1 MVEYVWPRRSSLTR
15 SPDTLS
21 PVYPDRPIRP
31 LPKNRL
37 RSQLSPE
44 QQSQIIYPPEPASTS
59 PLFSFPYGV
68 VEKIDPRALNH
79 HDQHVSHCTCNG
91 DDHQDESDDDELVA
105 YDHPSYR
112 WSSPV
117 NEGSRVDSVQRKLMA
132 AKAPPAP
139 ASTAS
144 SADGYESFEN
154 TSNKKKRKIPLSGGG
169 GVHQSSL
176 SQELA
181 NMGISSREDEH
192 SDSRQLSGSGRGRF
206 GRQHNAYAS
215 SLSAKSR
222 GGNWKGDGTRT
233 SKRSRHSQAA
243 ATETDLPSEQAT
255 EHGIISQAIAT
266 AHHQLPSQP
275 STPTKANKESLLA
288 RSPSQATTPQT
299 QFTFTCESDSSNKM
313 VWPGQ
318 GTPTPHS
325 MPRSPLSQQPN
336 PQSAARNQQPQP
348 STHQGP
354 PPPPPQQ
361 GQPRAAAPKKTR
373 PRRPSK
379 EFALAERQRR
389 LQQEYTNYHQRPT
402 KDSMWICEFCEYE
415 DIWGSRPE
423 ALIRQY
429 EIKDRKERQKA
440 EERRRLLEKAKQKN
454 RKGKKNSGKG
464 AAKTNAPAN
473 GAAQPY
479 GDENAPLP
487 PEEQQDELFDDEYD
501 DGYDPVDPPPNVA
514 DQRYAAD
521 YPAYDPQPLAPD
533 KDNPHPGGQAP
544 LQQ

>member
-1 MVEYVWPRRSSLTR
+1 MAAA
-15 SPDTLS
+15 
-21 PVYPDRPIRP
+21 VYPDRPIRP

-37 RSQLSPE
+37 REQLSPE
-44 QQSQIIYPPEPASTS
+44 QQKQITYPPEPPSTS

-79 HDQHVSHCTCNG
+79 HESHSHCTCNG
-91 DDHQDESDDDELVA
+91 DHHVDESEDDEELIA

-117 NEGSRVDSVQRKLMA
+117 NDGSRVDSVQRKLMA
-132 AKAPPAP
+132 AKVPPAP

-169 GVHQSSL
+169 SAHQSSL

-181 NMGISSREDEH
+181 NMGISSREDQQQ
-192 SDSRQLSGSGRGRF
+192 DSRQLSGSGRGRF
-206 GRQHNAYAS
+206 RQHNAYAS

-233 SKRSRHSQAA
+233 SKRLRSHGHGYTA
-243 ATETDLPSEQAT
+243 ETYTYSAEQAT
-255 EHGIISQAIAT
+255 PTPSSENGIISQAIAN
-266 AHHQLPSQP
+266 AHQDQDQEAPT
-275 STPTKANKESLLA
+275 TPIKQNTESLLA
-288 RSPSQATTPQT
+288 RSPTQTSTPQT

-313 VWPGQ
+313 LWPQ
-318 GTPTPHS
+318 HPPPA
-325 MPRSPLSQQPN
+325 PRSPLANHSATRQQQQPTYAN
-336 PQSAARNQQPQP
+336 
-348 STHQGP
+348 

-361 GQPRAAAPKKTR
+361 PPQSAPPKKTR

-379 EFALAERQRR
+379 EFAMQERQRR
-389 LQQEYTNYHQRPT
+389 LQQEYTNYHSRPA
-402 KDSMWICEFCEYE
+402 KDDMWICEFCEYE
-415 DIWGSRPE
+415 DIWGERPE

-454 RKGKKNSGKG
+454 RKGKKNMAKGKQ
-464 AAKTNAPAN
+464 APQQPQN
-473 GAAQPY
+473 GAGQNYP
-479 GDENAPLP
+479 DENTPLEGDGRQ
-487 PEEQQDELFDDEYD
+487 EEYEDDGYD
-501 DGYDPVDPPPNVA
+501 DGYDQQDQPP
-514 DQRYAAD
+514 DQRYSAAE
-521 YPAYDPQPLAPD
+521 YPHDRPPRAPD
-533 KDNPHPGGQAP
+533 KQHPPPTP
-544 LQQ
+544 LQQREQ

>member
-1 MVEYVWPRRSSLTR
+1 MAAAEYVWPRRSSITR

-37 RSQLSPE
+37 REQLSPE
-44 QQSQIIYPPEPASTS
+44 QQKQITYPPIPPSTS

-79 HDQHVSHCTCNG
+79 HESHSHCTCNG
-91 DDHQDESDDDELVA
+91 DHHVDESEDDEELIA

-117 NEGSRVDSVQRKLMA
+117 NDGSRVDSVQRKLMA
-132 AKAPPAP
+132 AKVPPAP

-169 GVHQSSL
+169 SAHQSSL

-181 NMGISSREDEH
+181 NMGISSREDQQQ
-192 SDSRQLSGSGRGRF
+192 DSRQLSGSGRGRF
-206 GRQHNAYAS
+206 RQHNAYAS

-233 SKRSRHSQAA
+233 SKRLRSHGHGYTA
-243 ATETDLPSEQAT
+243 ETYTYSAEQAT
-255 EHGIISQAIAT
+255 PTPSSENGIISQAIAN
-266 AHHQLPSQP
+266 AHQDQDQEAPT
-275 STPTKANKESLLA
+275 TPIKQNTESLLA
-288 RSPSQATTPQT
+288 RSPTQTSTPQT

-313 VWPGQ
+313 LWPQ
-318 GTPTPHS
+318 HPPPA
-325 MPRSPLSQQPN
+325 PRSPLANHSATRQQQQPTYAN
-336 PQSAARNQQPQP
+336 
-348 STHQGP
+348 

-361 GQPRAAAPKKTR
+361 PPQSAPPKKTR

-379 EFALAERQRR
+379 EFAMQERQRR
-389 LQQEYTNYHQRPT
+389 LQQEYTNYHSRPA
-402 KDSMWICEFCEYE
+402 KDDMWICEFCEYE
-415 DIWGSRPE
+415 DIWGERPE

-454 RKGKKNSGKG
+454 RKGKKNMAKGKQ
-464 AAKTNAPAN
+464 APQQPQN
-473 GAAQPY
+473 GAGQNYP
-479 GDENAPLP
+479 DENTPLEGDGRQ
-487 PEEQQDELFDDEYD
+487 EEYEDDGYD
-501 DGYDPVDPPPNVA
+501 DGYDQQDQPP
-514 DQRYAAD
+514 DQRYPAAE
-521 YPAYDPQPLAPD
+521 YPHDRPPRAPD
-533 KDNPHPGGQAP
+533 KQHPPPTP
-544 LQQ
+544 LQQREQ

>member
-1 MVEYVWPRRSSLTR
+1 MAAAEHVWPRRSSLTR

-37 RSQLSPE
+37 REQLSPE
-44 QQSQIIYPPEPASTS
+44 QQSQIIYPPEPPSTS

-68 VEKIDPRALNH
+68 VEKMDPRALNH
-79 HDQHVSHCTCNG
+79 HDSHSHCTCNG
-91 DDHQDESDDDELVA
+91 DHHVDESDEDEELIA
-105 YDHPSYR
+105 YDHPNYR

-117 NEGSRVDSVQRKLMA
+117 NDGSRVDSVQRKLMA

-181 NMGISSREDEH
+181 NMGIASREEH
-192 SDSRQLSGSGRGRF
+192 LQDSRQLSGSGRGRF
-206 GRQHNAYAS
+206 GRHHNAYAS

-233 SKRSRHSQAA
+233 SKRRCSDCDSAQEAYTTCA
-243 ATETDLPSEQAT
+243 EQAD
-255 EHGIISQAIAT
+255 GIISQAIAN
-266 AHHQLPSQP
+266 AHQDQDQEAPT
-275 STPTKANKESLLA
+275 TPTKQNNESLLA
-288 RSPSQATTPQT
+288 RSPSQTTTPQT

-313 VWPGQ
+313 LWPQ
-318 GTPTPHS
+318 QQPTPTPNS
-325 MPRSPLSQQPN
+325 MPRSPLANHSASRSQQTHAPIHTN
-336 PQSAARNQQPQP
+336 PPAPPVQPVQQQQQPRKP
-348 STHQGP
+348 
-354 PPPPPQQ
+354 
-361 GQPRAAAPKKTR
+361 R

-379 EFALAERQRR
+379 EFALQERQRR
-389 LQQEYTNYHQRPT
+389 LQQEYTNYHTRPT
-402 KDSMWICEFCEYE
+402 PASMWICEFCEYE
-415 DIWGSRPE
+415 DIWGVRPE

-454 RKGKKNSGKG
+454 RKGKKNNAKGKP
-464 AAKTNAPAN
+464 APA
-473 GAAQPY
+473 QTYP
-479 GDENAPLP
+479 DENVGPDDRHD
-487 PEEQQDELFDDEYD
+487 EEDAEFD
-501 DGYDPVDPPPNVA
+501 DGYDAVTHTAEPRDHG
-514 DQRYAAD
+514 YAAD
-521 YPAYDPQPLAPD
+521 YAYDRPPKAPD
-533 KDNPHPGGQAP
+533 KDDLRHDQHPPQP
-544 LQQ
+544 LQQRRQ